1 MATIED
7 IGIDL
12 GSTNVLIYAKDRG
25 IVLNEP
31 AMLAFDY
38 DARNVIAIGTDA
50 YKILGREPS
59 HIEVVRPLQSA
70 VIRDFDM
77 LSIMLNHFITLV
89 IGKRIFSRPR
99 AVLSIS
105 CMANELEK
113 RQLILGM
120 LEAGARRTTLLPRPL
135 AAAIGAGINVMPHVG
150 HLVVDIGGA
159 NTHAAAIASGEIMAE
174 SAEIDGGDAFTDA
187 IIRYVRLKYSLL
199 IGFKTAEDVKCAVGN
214 LKEIGETE
222 VTIPV
227 AGRSLVTGLPKQISL
242 SPSEVTEAL
251 NEPKRNFIE
260 ALIGVI
266 EHLPAQLAND
276 VFDNGIVLTGGGAN
290 LKGLRQVMEEEL
302 RAPCFVAD
310 HPQEAVAAGCG
321 YVLERPQELS
331 MFLGDKRNK

>member
-1 MATIED
+1 
-7 IGIDL
+7 
-12 GSTNVLIYAKDRG
+12 
-25 IVLNEP
+25 
-31 AMLAFDY
+31 
-38 DARNVIAIGTDA
+38 
-50 YKILGREPS
+50 
-59 HIEVVRPLQSA
+59 
-70 VIRDFDM
+70 
-77 LSIMLNHFITLV
+77 
-89 IGKRIFSRPR
+89 
-99 AVLSIS
+99 
-105 CMANELEK
+105 MANELEK